1 MLSIWTWVKS
11 LFIKE
16 QKQAQVIVPKPMG
29 ATKCNRHLRFIKN
42 CPECRV
48 VVYG

>member
-11 LFIKE
+11 LFSKK
-16 QKQAQVIVPKPMG
+16 QKVEVIVPKPMV

-42 CPECRV
+42 CPECKV
-48 VVYG
+48 AVYG